1 MHPNI
6 DVKDSIGVVDN
17 MVSKEMCQDAITFF
31 NDKKKFKKVMSRLD
45 AEGMSNTQKNDLAI
59 DLNEMNV
66 GEWELPIKPIFIN
79 LNQAW
84 LFYRKSTGIDDFYTR
99 GFVYGSAKIQL
110 TQPGGG
116 YHLWHIEHSDSFDA
130 STRVMF
136 YIIYLNEGFEGGE
149 TEFLNLKRRVKPKEG
164 RIILSPAHFPYVH
177 RGNPPLDKDKYIM
190 TGWIHCR
197 I

>member
-17 MVSKEMCQDAITFF
+17 IVSKEMCQDAITFF
-31 NDKKKFKKVMSRLD
+31 SDKKKFKQVMSRLD
-45 AEGMSNTQKNDLAI
+45 AEGSSNNQKNDLAI

-84 LFYRKSTGIDDFYTR
+84 LFYRKSTGIDDFYR
-99 GFVYGSAKIQL
+99 NGFVYDGGKIQL

-136 YIIYLNEGFEGGE
+136 YIIYLNDGFEGGE
-149 TEFLNLKRRVKPKEG
+149 TEFLNLKRRVKPKKG

-190 TGWIHCR
+190 TGWIKCR
-197 I
+197 V